1 MEDAQHPKE
10 PSMPR
15 TPNALD
21 LLRRDHRH
29 VLALLKQFDKAEA
42 ENEQRELCD
51 QIVDELRQ
59 HTDIEER
66 VFYPYL
72 REATAREDLFQEAS
86 IEHDTA
92 KQLMEQLP
100 KEQAGTPRFRA
111 MVKVLGEYFEHHL
124 KEEETEIF
132 PQVEKTGVDLQALG
146 EALQECREGHDP
158 MADAGRA
165 DGERANGHTR
175 KADHESNGNGN
186 GNGHAGNGRAAADRS
201 EAEGDEQPQW
211 STPSV
216 KDDKRFLKEHGDE
229 LSRSTTH
236 AKWIHSTDD
245 QPDHDGQTLATRNL
259 DVIKAWAEARGGRP
273 ATSPGGDPERPHV
286 LRFDFPDYDKNL
298 QPVSWEAWGRVF
310 QERELVFLFQEK
322 MKAGNQSNFFRLDNP
337 HREDG

>member
-1 MEDAQHPKE
+1 
-10 PSMPR
+10 MPR
-15 TPNALD
+15 LPNALD

-29 VLALLKQFDKAEA
+29 VLALLKQFDKADA

-51 QIVDELRQ
+51 QILDELKM

-100 KEQAGTPRFRA
+100 SEQAGTPRFKA

-146 EALQECREGHDP
+146 LALQECREGRDP
-158 MADAGRA
+158 LAETGADDGDGRSAPRTA
-165 DGERANGHTR
+165 DKGDR
-175 KADHESNGNGN
+175 KASDK
-186 GNGHAGNGRAAADRS
+186 NGHARHDHEQAEAAEDDD
-201 EAEGDEQPQW
+201 EATSW
-211 STPSV
+211 STPSA
-216 KDDKRFLKEHGDE
+216 KDDERFLKKHGDE

-236 AKWIHSTDD
+236 AKWIHSDKD
-245 QPDHDGQTLATRNL
+245 KPDHDGQTLATRNL
-259 DVIKAWAEARGGRP
+259 DVIKAWAQARGGRP
-273 ATSPGGDPERPHV
+273 ATSPNGDAERPHV

-298 QPVSWEAWGRVF
+298 LPVSWEAWGRTF
-310 QERELVFLFQEK
+310 QERELVFLYQET

-337 HREDG
+337 HREDA